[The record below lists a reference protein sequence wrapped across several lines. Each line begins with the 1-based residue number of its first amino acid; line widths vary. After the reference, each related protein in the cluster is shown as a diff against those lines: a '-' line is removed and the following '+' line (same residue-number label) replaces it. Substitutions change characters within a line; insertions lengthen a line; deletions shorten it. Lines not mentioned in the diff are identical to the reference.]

1 MNKKDHK
8 TYLRDKQNL
17 ETRLVRRQ
25 YEDQPDSMF
34 KDSNIHYQIA
44 ERTRAIG
51 FGGIGA
57 LHKLV
62 CRLGLD
68 KAINKNIVLLQ
79 RHVPYWESDHVLHLS
94 YNVLTGGT
102 CLQDLARL
110 REDAGYLDA
119 LGVDRLPHPTTSGD
133 FLRRFTCEESLLGLQ
148 EAINGVRTK
157 VWKRQPASFRKQAII
172 DVDGTHAATLGE
184 CKQDIG
190 LSHKGIWG
198 YAPLIL
204 SLSGTREVL
213 YIVNRPGNVVSH
225 EGAVDWIDRAIALT
239 QSTFQ
244 QVWLRGDTDFSLT
257 AHFDRWDAMGVRFV
271 FGLDA
276 MPNLVE
282 KAQALPQEAWEP
294 LERPPAYQ
302 VKTHPRQRPPNVKAQ
317 IVRQKGFKNITL
329 MGEDVAVFSY
339 QPIKCRKAY
348 RVVVLRK
355 QLRITRG
362 DVLVEQTV
370 RYLFYITNDPHKTPA
385 GIVAFSND
393 RCDQENH
400 IEQLKNGVGA
410 LRCPTGDLCANG
422 AYMII
427 ATLAWNL
434 KAWYGLLMPNRM
446 LGWQV
451 VRMEF
456 KRFLWEWI
464 RLPAQVLRTARRF
477 VLRLLKRTWNTQ
489 ALLDTFG
496 AIQHI
501 RSP

>member
-1 MNKKDHK
+1 
-8 TYLRDKQNL
+8 
-17 ETRLVRRQ
+17 
-25 YEDQPDSMF
+25 
-34 KDSNIHYQIA
+34 
-44 ERTRAIG
+44 
-51 FGGIGA
+51 
-57 LHKLV
+57 
-62 CRLGLD
+62 
-68 KAINKNIVLLQ
+68 
-79 RHVPYWESDHVLHLS
+79 
-94 YNVLTGGT
+94 
-102 CLQDLARL
+102 
-110 REDAGYLDA
+110 
-119 LGVDRLPHPTTSGD
+119 
-133 FLRRFTCEESLLGLQ
+133 
-148 EAINGVRTK
+148 VRTK
-157 VWKRQPASFRKQAII
+157 VWERQPASFRKQAII

-184 CKQDIG
+184 CKQDMG

-198 YAPLIL
+198 YAPLIV

-225 EGAVDWIDRAIALT
+225 DGAVEWIDRAITRT
-239 QSTFQ
+239 QGIFQ

-282 KAQALPQEAWEP
+282 KVQALPEAIWQP
-294 LERPPAYQ
+294 LERPPAYEI
-302 VKTHPRQRPPNVKAQ
+302 KTHPRKRPPKVKAQ
-317 IVRQKGFKNITL
+317 IVRQKGFKNIILT
-329 MGEDVAVFSY
+329 GEDVAEFSY
-339 QPIKCRKAY
+339 QPTKCRKAY

-355 QLRITRG
+355 HLRITRG
-362 DVLVEQTV
+362 DVLLEQTV
-370 RYLFYITNDPHKTPA
+370 RYLFYITNDTHKTSA

-410 LRCPTGDLCANG
+410 LRGPTGDLYSNW

-434 KAWYGLLMPNRM
+434 KAWYGLLMPNRV

-464 RLPAQVLRTARRF
+464 RIPAQVLRTARRF
-477 VLRLLKRTWNTQ
+477 VLRLLKGMWNTP
-489 ALLDTFG
+489 ALLDTLG
-496 AIQHI
+496 ALKRI